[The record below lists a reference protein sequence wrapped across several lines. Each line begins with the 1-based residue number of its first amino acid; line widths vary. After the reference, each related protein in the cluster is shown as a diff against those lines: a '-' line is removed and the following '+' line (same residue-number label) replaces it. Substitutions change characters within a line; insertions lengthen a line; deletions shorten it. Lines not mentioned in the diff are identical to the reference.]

1 MDTVDGVSAE
11 KALDRVRKL
20 LALATSSNVHE
31 AAAAAAQAQTL
42 ITRHRLRQWLDAE
55 RAVTDDPDP
64 IADASDAPLEVA
76 RKLRRWKVALACA
89 LAEVNG
95 CVAYTLDRGA
105 DAAIVLVGRSRDR
118 AAVEALWAWAVK
130 RVEWLSATHGE
141 GRSRQWHEAF
151 RVGASEVLARR
162 LDEAN
167 RAERDAATGVELAT
181 IDRAAEAH
189 RDALDRFVGERL
201 RLRSGRGLRVVA
213 SAYER
218 GRRAAEGMP
227 LPE

>member
-1 MDTVDGVSAE
+1 MSLADGVSTE

-42 ITRHRLRQWLDAE
+42 ITRHRLQQWLDAE
-55 RAVTDDPDP
+55 RDATVDADP

-76 RKLRRWKVALACA
+76 RKLRPWKVALASA

-105 DAAIVLVGRSRDR
+105 DAAIVLVGRARDR

-130 RVEWLSATHGE
+130 RIEWLSATHGE
-141 GRSRQWHEAF
+141 GKSRAWHEAF
-151 RVGASEVLARR
+151 RVGASDVLARR

-167 RAERDAATGVELAT
+167 RAEREASTETALV
-181 IDRAAEAH
+181 IVDRASEAH
-189 RDALDRFVGERL
+189 RAALERFVSERL
-201 RLRSGRGLRVVA
+201 SLRSGRGMRVVA
-213 SAYER
+213 SAYEK
-218 GRRAAEGMP
+218 GRRAAEGMA
-227 LPE
+227 LPK